1 MQQESNRTRRAYTG
15 IAGADQ
21 KIDSEVKILNEPMP
35 TELKQEILLLIN
47 QRLFEKGLLSKA
59 VYEQAKVEIV
69 NRT

>member
-1 MQQESNRTRRAYTG
+1 M
-15 IAGADQ
+15 
-21 KIDSEVKILNEPMP
+21 NEPMP